1 MAELE
6 LGVEPLHCNVG
17 KKTVFIVSVSVPSQP
32 AEM

>member
-17 KKTVFIVSVSVPSQP
+17 KKIVFMSVNVPSQP
-32 AEM
+32 ADV